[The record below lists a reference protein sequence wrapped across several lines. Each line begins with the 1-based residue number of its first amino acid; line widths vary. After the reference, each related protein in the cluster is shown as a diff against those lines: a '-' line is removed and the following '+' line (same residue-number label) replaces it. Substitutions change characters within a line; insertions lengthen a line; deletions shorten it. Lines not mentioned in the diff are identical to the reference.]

1 MNFEV
6 HICVTSFLAR
16 QAVKLWGPVDRASP
30 QRLSSCLRC
39 LQAERLP
46 NGLDVLESWKR
57 EVSHCSLNREMT
69 VKTVGS
75 PNNLVSLIKMCVV
88 M

>member
-6 HICVTSFLAR
+6 HICITSFLAR

-39 LQAERLP
+39 LQAERFL
-46 NGLDVLESWKR
+46 NGLDGLESWKR
-57 EVSHCSLNREMT
+57 KVSHCSLNRDDSQDSSLN
-69 VKTVGS
+69 K
-75 PNNLVSLIKMCVV
+75 LVPLIQMRVV